1 MNVEPP
7 KKKLKSM
14 KDLTPEEKEK
24 LRLQL
29 WWINESLKLIEME
42 KKYISR
48 RIRLKSFYLFTHR
61 SFT

>member
-42 KKYISR
+42 KKYNSAF
-48 RIRLKSFYLFTHR
+48 KKEE
-61 SFT
+61 